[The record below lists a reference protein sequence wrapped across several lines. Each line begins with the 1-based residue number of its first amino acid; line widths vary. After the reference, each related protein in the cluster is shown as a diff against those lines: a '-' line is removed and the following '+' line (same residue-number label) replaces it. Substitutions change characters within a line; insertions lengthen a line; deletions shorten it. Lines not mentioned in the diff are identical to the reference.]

1 MSVFAQIGSQCGSKI
16 TDGLNNGFI
25 DGCILSPRD
34 SKLDALKRRINELQE
49 HRPDFEIL
57 FDPQY
62 YASTIAATEIK
73 TKLGYLETEYTSFFS
88 GAHYRELRRDSV
100 VEKKI
105 ENCLDFQQQE
115 LNISKFILPN
125 ICIVSDFDSASA
137 NVALSFLEIGS
148 DVAKAKNIHK
158 QSYLTLA
165 IDNTCIR
172 QTERFLDFMDD
183 LTSGRYSAKQF
194 YILVQTSKYNE
205 SCPWNNSDALANQMY
220 LAYVMAENGYKTL
233 WGYSFLSAP
242 FLWAAGADDCAF
254 GWFNTLRYFSLN
266 RYRDLGMSGR
276 RANKRYFVTKFGVPV
291 EWTLVANTMR
301 SESEIKLQNRFDSD
315 NIFFNASGQEPTD
328 SNEISQYWD
337 SLKRI
342 DNAIKCK
349 KNITERVAFLK
360 SYLDSINSTLAQ
372 KEYNAFSTAEY
383 RQTADG
389 LAALRKFTEL
399 AEIPFPK

>member
-1 MSVFAQIGSQCGSKI
+1 MSVFAQMGAQCGSKI

-25 DGCILSPRD
+25 DGCIFSPRD
-34 SKLDALKRRINELQE
+34 IKLESLKSRINEIQE
-49 HRPDFEIL
+49 IDPNFEIL

-62 YASTIAATEIK
+62 YASIIAATESK
-73 TKLGYLETEYTSFFS
+73 TKLGYLETEYNDYFS
-88 GAHYRELRRDSV
+88 GVHYRELRRDSAV
-100 VEKKI
+100 KSKI
-105 ENCLDFQQQE
+105 EQCLEFQKK
-115 LNISKFILPN
+115 LNISKYTLPN
-125 ICIVSDFDSASA
+125 ICIVNDFDSASA

-148 DVAKAKNIHK
+148 EVAKSSSIHK

-172 QTERFLDFMDD
+172 QTDRFLDFMDD
-183 LTSGRYSAKQF
+183 LTSSRYRAKKF
-194 YILVQTSKYNE
+194 YILVQNSKYNE

-266 RYRDLGMSGR
+266 RYIDLGMSGGR
-276 RANKRYFVTKFGVPV
+276 RANKRYFVKKFGVPV

-301 SESEIKLQNRFDSD
+301 RKSEIKLQNGLDSD
-315 NIFFNASGQEPTD
+315 KIFFNANDEEPTD
-328 SNEISQYWD
+328 SDEISQYWD
-337 SLKRI
+337 SLKYI
-342 DNAIKCK
+342 NNVIKYK
-349 KNITERVAFLK
+349 ENISERVAFLK
-360 SYLDSINSTLAQ
+360 SYLDSINATLTQ

-383 RQTADG
+383 QQTAKG
-389 LAALRKFTEL
+389 LDALRKFTEL

>member
-34 SKLDALKRRINELQE
+34 SKLDALKKRIDEFQE
-49 HRPDFEIL
+49 QHPDFDIL

-62 YASTIAATEIK
+62 YASTVAATETK
-73 TKLGYLETEYTSFFS
+73 TKLGYLETEYTAFFS

-100 VEKKI
+100 VQKKI
-105 ENCLDFQQQE
+105 EKCLDFQQQE

-125 ICIVSDFDSASA
+125 ICIVNDFDSASA

-148 DVAKAKNIHK
+148 DVAKSKNIHK

-194 YILVQTSKYNE
+194 YILVQSSRYNE
-205 SCPWNNSDALANQMY
+205 PCPWNNPDALANQMY

-276 RANKRYFVTKFGVPV
+276 RANKRYFVAKLGVPV
-291 EWTLVANTMR
+291 EWTLVANTIR
-301 SESEIKLQNRFDSD
+301 PDSEIYLQNRFASD

-342 DNAIKCK
+342 DNAIKRK
-349 KNITERVAFLK
+349 KSITERIAFLK
-360 SYLDSINSTLAQ
+360 SYLDSINSTLARE
-372 KEYNAFSTAEY
+372 EYNAFSTAEY